1 VFDGDDGPDPATNV
15 PVADDLHPT
24 RVDGRYN
31 VVEDSVRDVLVE
43 GSLVPVRPEIEFEG
57 LEFDTQFV
65 GDVFD
70 DELCEIGLAR
80 EWAEAGE
87 LRSLEGD
94 GVVTAGVRIWEGVEG
109 SCWCFGHAVDDTEG
123 QRGDV

>member
-1 VFDGDDGPDPATNV
+1 MFDGDDSPDPATNV

-24 RVDGRYN
+24 RIDGRDN
-31 VVEDSVRDVLVE
+31 VVEDPVRDVLLE
-43 GSLVPVRPEIEFEG
+43 GALVPVRPEIELEG

-70 DELCEIGLAR
+70 VEVCEIGLAR

-87 LRSLEGD
+87 LGRFEGD
-94 GVVTAGVRIWEGVEG
+94 GVVTAGVRIWEGVEEIG
-109 SCWCFGHAVDDTEG
+109 SASSRERV
-123 QRGDV
+123 